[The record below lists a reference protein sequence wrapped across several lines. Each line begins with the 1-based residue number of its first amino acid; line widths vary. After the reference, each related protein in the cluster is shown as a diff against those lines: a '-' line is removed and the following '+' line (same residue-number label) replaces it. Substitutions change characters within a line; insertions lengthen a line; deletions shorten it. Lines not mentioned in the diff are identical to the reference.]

1 MPTSA
6 TEIIVGTLTGK
17 FKKAAEN
24 IGEEIGVLI
33 PVDSESNSYLHP
45 PSPLPSLHTAAEPMF
60 TPPPSPSVTE
70 THTRWRATPQTH
82 AHTYT
87 HCSCHHQAIEL
98 WEYWDLVP
106 RITL

>member
-1 MPTSA
+1 MPASA

-17 FKKAAEN
+17 LKKAAEN

-33 PVDSESNSYLHP
+33 PVDSESDSYLHP

-70 THTRWRATPQTH
+70 THTLAGARPHKPTRTH
-82 AHTYT
+82 THTAVVT
-87 HCSCHHQAIEL
+87 TRL
-98 WEYWDLVP
+98 
-106 RITL
+106 